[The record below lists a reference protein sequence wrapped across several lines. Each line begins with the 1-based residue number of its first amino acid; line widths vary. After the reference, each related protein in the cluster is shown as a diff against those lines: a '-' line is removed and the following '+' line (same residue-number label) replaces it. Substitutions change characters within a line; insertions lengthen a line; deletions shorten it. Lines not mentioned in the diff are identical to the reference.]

1 MEKMSDARLITLL
14 RKRAEVT
21 PAPESANSEYMTIFL
36 SSLCNHDLPLN
47 KRGLCISSSCKIIRS
62 KTVHLTVYKTA
73 DRVISL
79 IAMGGYAAAIN
90 SLNKG
95 TEALLNGLRQTN

>member
-1 MEKMSDARLITLL
+1 MTDARLLTLL
-14 RKRAEVT
+14 KTRAESNPV
-21 PAPESANSEYMTIFL
+21 PESANSEYMTIFL

-47 KRGLCISSSCKIIRS
+47 KRGLRISSACKSIRS
-62 KTVHLTVYKTA
+62 KTIHLTVYKTA

-79 IAMGGYAAAIN
+79 IAMGGHAAAIN

-95 TEALLNGLRQTN
+95 AGALLNGLRQAS